1 MPRVASLLAF
11 VVIAAPAHAEP
22 APEGPPVV
30 PGTPATESVSSPP
43 AVPAVAPSP
52 APSQP
57 PTAPPAG
64 RVEPPVAAK
73 GTPARGHESPL
84 CPEACRREGEPSEG
98 AGAFFIGA
106 GFFDFA
112 ALNHRLRAN
121 GYEAVDTRMTML
133 GGEGHAVTPTGFV
146 VGARGGALLSPDGS
160 GPDGLQ
166 RTFGGGFG
174 MVDFG
179 FAFVRREALLLTL
192 TSGLG
197 GYGLSLG
204 IGDQQSASFDD
215 VLANPRRSSTL
226 SRGGLLVGLTLGVDG
241 RVPMGPVEQGRR
253 GFFTLGGRIGGLY
266 GPPIGS
272 WGISEGGDATGGPG
286 PGLVGAYAA
295 LAIGFG
301 GGNGGAP

>member
-1 MPRVASLLAF
+1 MPRVASLFALL
-11 VVIAAPAHAEP
+11 VVSAPAHAEP
-22 APEGPPVV
+22 APEGSPVVQGAPPVEAASPAAAPAGAPSAV
-30 PGTPATESVSSPP
+30 PSAPATIPP
-43 AVPAVAPSP
+43 ATRP
-52 APSQP
+52 
-57 PTAPPAG
+57 
-64 RVEPPVAAK
+64 EPLVAAK
-73 GTPARGHESPL
+73 ATPGRGLAPAL

-98 AGAFFIGA
+98 SGSFFIGA
-106 GFFDFA
+106 GLFDFS
-112 ALNHRLRAN
+112 ALNHHLRAN
-121 GYEAVDTRMTML
+121 GYEEVDTRMTML

-174 MVDFG
+174 MLDFG

-215 VLANPRRSSTL
+215 VLANPRRSTTL
-226 SRGGLLVGLTLGVDG
+226 SRGGLLVGLTVGVDG
-241 RVPMGPVEQGRR
+241 RVPMGPLEQGRR

-301 GGNGGAP
+301 GGNAGAP